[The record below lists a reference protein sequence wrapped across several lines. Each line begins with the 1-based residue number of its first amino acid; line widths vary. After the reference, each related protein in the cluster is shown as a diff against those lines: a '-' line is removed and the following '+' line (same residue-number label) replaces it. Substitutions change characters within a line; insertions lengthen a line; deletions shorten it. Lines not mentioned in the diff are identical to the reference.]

1 MSESSLEPA
10 PVEPAPVEPAPVEP
24 APVEPAPVEPVPVEP
39 ASAEPPKKRLPRSRR
54 LVRRPAF
61 KIGELEVKAG
71 TSAIGDLPISRLV
84 TGTRISV
91 PINVFHG
98 RQDGPVVWLSAA
110 VHGDEIGGVEI
121 IRRSLAAISPREL
134 AGTIVAVP
142 IVNVHGFLNGDRYLP
157 DRRDLNRSF
166 PGSAHGSLAARVAHL
181 FMTEIVDRSD
191 VGIDLHTGSDHRI
204 NLPQIRADLD
214 DPATRD
220 LAIAFG
226 APLMM
231 HAKLRD
237 GSMRAAATATG
248 STVLLYEGG
257 EAWRYDRAAIEAGT
271 IGVHRVLLRL
281 GLVNGDVVEPTPT
294 MPAESRAS
302 SWVRARRSGMALID
316 VELGQ
321 LVERGQTVAVIRD
334 SVGRRLSTANAP
346 RSGMVIGL
354 VQQPLVNQ
362 GDAIIHIA
370 DIESA
375 SPSQSNTPNRI
386 ETS

>member
-1 MSESSLEPA
+1 MSDDGTGAAPHLDDRPA
-10 PVEPAPVEPAPVEP
+10 PRP
-24 APVEPAPVEPVPVEP
+24 
-39 ASAEPPKKRLPRSRR
+39 RR
-54 LVRRPAF
+54 LLRRPAF
-61 KIGELEVKAG
+61 SIGELDVKAG
-71 TSAIGDLPISRLV
+71 TAAIGELPISRLV

-91 PINVFHG
+91 PINVLHG
-98 RQDGPVVWLSAA
+98 RVDGPVVWLSAA

-121 IRRSLAAISPREL
+121 IRRALASVDPKQL

-166 PGSAHGSLAARVAHL
+166 PGSATGSLAARVAHL
-181 FMTEIVDRSD
+181 FMTEIVARCD

-214 DPATRD
+214 DPATRE

-257 EAWRYDRAAIEAGT
+257 EAWRYDRPAIEAGT
-271 IGVHRVLLRL
+271 VGVRRVLARL
-281 GLVNGDVVEPTPT
+281 GLLDSDEIVLATEP
-294 MPAESRAS
+294 PAESRS
-302 SWVRARRSGMALID
+302 SRWVRARRSGMALID

-321 LVERGQTVAVIRD
+321 LVERGETVATIRD
-334 SVGRRLSTANAP
+334 SVGRRLSVCNAP
-346 RSGMVIGL
+346 RAGMVIGH

-370 DIESA
+370 DLESA
-375 SPSQSNTPNRI
+375 PNSPADTTSGI
-386 ETS
+386 EAS